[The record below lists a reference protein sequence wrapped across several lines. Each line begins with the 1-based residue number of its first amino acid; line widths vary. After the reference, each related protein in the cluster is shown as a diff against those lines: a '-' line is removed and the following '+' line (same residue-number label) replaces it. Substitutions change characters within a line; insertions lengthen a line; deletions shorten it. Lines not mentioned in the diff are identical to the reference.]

1 MKRLTLTLAAGLAA
15 MAISAPAV
23 AQDIQAAADA
33 SMVLNNQAKGIA
45 NGAVLTTAIPGSSTS
60 TPILSTGYFGG
71 GEKGAPSDIQGPDR
85 IGTLGLG
92 GGRKCPFVNAH
103 RQEATY
109 TPGSAF
115 TVRSCGI
122 MGGPGSF
129 WVGVRVY
136 GVICAV
142 DAPTD
147 CQTLESGSLA
157 NPERYETGGYTAL
170 LKPGVECSQ
179 EKWPTEALRRAGAPA
194 YADWCDYGVLVSP

>member
-71 GEKGAPSDIQGPDR
+71 KILTQGDTNENVQPENGGGMSNT

-92 GGRKCPFVNAH
+92 SRGCPFVNAH
-103 RQEATY
+103 RQDATY
-109 TPGSAF
+109 TPGQPF
-115 TVRSCGI
+115 TVRNCGI
-122 MGGPGSF
+122 IGNF

-136 GVICAV
+136 GVICSA
-142 DAPTD
+142 D
-147 CQTLESGSLA
+147 GS
-157 NPERYETGGYTAL
+157 
-170 LKPGVECSQ
+170 S
-179 EKWPTEALRRAGAPA
+179 
-194 YADWCDYGVLVSP
+194 